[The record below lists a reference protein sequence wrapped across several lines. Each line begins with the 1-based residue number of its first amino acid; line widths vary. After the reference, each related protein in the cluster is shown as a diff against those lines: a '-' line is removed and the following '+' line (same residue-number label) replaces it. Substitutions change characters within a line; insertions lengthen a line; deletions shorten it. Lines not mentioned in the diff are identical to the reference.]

1 MPFKKIKQYHL
12 PGYNYA
18 SNDAYFVTIMCANR
32 DCFLGSIEN
41 GKIEYSEIGEIVLNE
56 LNMAIDHK
64 KNIVIPNYVIMP
76 NHIHLIVELRNEEVT
91 EKASPSILPLGDG
104 FERKGHISPL
114 QKGSLGAFV
123 NHFKGRITRRLKEL
137 GFVDFGWQPRYN
149 DRIIRNVEEYNA
161 ISEYIDE
168 NISNW
173 DEDSE
178 QL

>member
-1 MPFKKIKQYHL
+1 MPFKKIKQYRL

-18 SNDAYFVTIMCANR
+18 SNDAYFVIIMCTNR

-56 LNMAIDHK
+56 LNMAIEHK

-104 FERKGHISPL
+104 FER
-114 QKGSLGAFV
+114 A
-123 NHFKGRITRRLKEL
+123 
-137 GFVDFGWQPRYN
+137 Y
-149 DRIIRNVEEYNA
+149 
-161 ISEYIDE
+161 
-168 NISNW
+168 
-173 DEDSE
+173 
-178 QL
+178 

>member
-1 MPFKKIKQYHL
+1 
-12 PGYNYA
+12 
-18 SNDAYFVTIMCANR
+18 
-32 DCFLGSIEN
+32 
-41 GKIEYSEIGEIVLNE
+41 
-56 LNMAIDHK
+56 
-64 KNIVIPNYVIMP
+64 
-76 NHIHLIVELRNEEVT
+76 LIVELRNEEVT

-104 FERKGHISPL
+104 FERKGYISPL
-114 QKGSLGAFV
+114 PKGSLGAFV

-168 NISNW
+168 NISKW